1 MNKTLAILFLGLFL
15 TSNAYSKE
23 LKDIVF
29 GNSAPEKQLFCISEK
44 TQEISMWNFH
54 NIKDE
59 ILGNYTYIVPFGII
73 KDKDGKPDVSNPIRN
88 APTFLDINYSPS
100 IAWTQLFYDTN
111 NFTIDKITF
120 FGQLSKEI
128 KDGNF
133 YLGSANYKL
142 KQNDKE
148 FAKSIK
154 EKLKSGRE
162 SLSKLKNPSNI
173 DARNHLITAMGISK
187 MIMKKEYDM
196 SNDESYIKTK
206 EDISYQCTFK
216 NL

>member
-1 MNKTLAILFLGLFL
+1 MKKTLAILFLSLFL

-59 ILGNYTYIVPFGII
+59 ILGNYTYIVPFGVI
-73 KDKDGKPDVSNPIRN
+73 KGKDGKPDVSNPIRN
-88 APTFLDINYSPS
+88 APTILDINYLPS
-100 IAWTQLFYDTN
+100 IAWTQLFYDEN
-111 NFTIDKITF
+111 DFTIDKIVF
-120 FGQLSKEI
+120 FSQVSKEMENGI
-128 KDGNF
+128 F
-133 YLGSANYKL
+133 YVASANYKL
-142 KQNDKE
+142 KQSDKE

-154 EKLKSGRE
+154 EKLKNGRE
-162 SLSKLKNPSNI
+162 SLSKLKNPDNI
-173 DARNHLITAMGISK
+173 DARNHLITVMGISK

-196 SNDESYIKTK
+196 SNDASYTK
-206 EDISYQCTFK
+206 EDIFYQCTFK